1 MSDEKIQA
9 EKRRQKLSAHDAFN
23 YVGIKPH
30 VSVYAAHNIKYRNN
44 INDC

>member
-9 EKRRQKLSAHDAFN
+9 EKRRQKLCAHDAFN

-30 VSVYAAHNIKYRNN
+30 VSVHASHNIKYRNN